1 MFVSQR
7 ANQKHIGVSTFH
19 VETLC
24 VKCLNI
30 EFGEV
35 QIFLVLCVYCPKLG
49 VAQYYIS
56 SKSSMNISGNGMTS
70 LGRNLL
76 SFLRSDI
83 GGHWQD
89 CIL

>member
-1 MFVSQR
+1 MFVGQR
-7 ANQKHIGVSTFH
+7 ANQKHIGVSTLH

-35 QIFLVLCVYCPKLG
+35 QIFLVLCVSCPKLG

-76 SFLRSDI
+76 SCLRSDL